1 VNDMILPKGKTVHE
15 NMNTS
20 YTNLSELL
28 MDLKA
33 NSFTGYLSVTFLD
46 YEGTIFVDGGN
57 VINAYENA
65 EGNVGTGNTAFAGIM
80 RKTKER
86 DGSVSAY
93 GLTSEMVVALAGLIK
108 NDPVYEGLDSE
119 LTSLDKLLEKEAAAK
134 LTGFIEVSLLGGKST
149 GIVLLQ
155 GGEVLEAFISDA
167 SGAAKS
173 GAGTLSEMKELAA
186 GGAVFNVYRA
196 DIAGAFAEST
206 EILESFE
213 IGDLLEVLHEII
225 VKVKVAADAAAG
237 KDVFD
242 NAFAEELV
250 AKAAD
255 YAFLDPFAAEFEYRN
270 GKIDYSGEAS
280 LKEFV
285 KGVSESLV
293 GAVDKLG
300 EKYPQETITENVAS
314 ALSSSQDIFGDQI
327 MKYGLD
333 TTLGRLW
340 GK

>member
-1 VNDMILPKGKTVHE
+1 MILPKGKTVHE

-33 NSFTGYLSVTFLD
+33 NSFTGYMSVSFLD
-46 YEGTIFVDGGN
+46 YEGVIFVDGGN

-65 EGNVGTGNTAFAGIM
+65 EGSVATGNAAFAGIM
-80 RKTKER
+80 RKAKDR

-93 GLTSEMVVALAGLIK
+93 ELTPELVVAVAGLIK
-108 NDPVYEGLDSE
+108 NEPVYEGLDSE

-134 LTGFIEVSLLGGKST
+134 LTGFIEVSLAGGKST

-155 GGEVLEAFISDA
+155 GGEVLEAFISNG
-167 SGAAKS
+167 SGAARS
-173 GAGTLSEMKELAA
+173 GAGTLPEMKEKSE

-196 DIAGAFAEST
+196 DVAGAFAESS
-206 EILESFE
+206 EILESYE
-213 IGDLLEVLHEII
+213 IGDLLEVLHEVI

-237 KDVFD
+237 KEVFD
-242 NAFAEELV
+242 NVFAEELV

-255 YAFLDPFAAEFEYRN
+255 YAFLDPFAGEFEYRN
-270 GKIDYSGEAS
+270 GKIDYSGEAT

-293 GAVDKLG
+293 AAVNKLG

-314 ALSSSQDIFGDQI
+314 ALSSARDIFGDQI

-333 TTLGRLW
+333 ASLGPMW